1 MRKLVRVSSEN
12 GALIYT
18 ALIIMVI
25 VFFVVVIISEGVSML
40 RYHRR
45 ESLREEQ
52 LVVLLDNTIQEG
64 ISYVQSL
71 PYEEINRTKGIYTE
85 LIGVEFPGGW
95 VMLDERCGF
104 IASLISLSGYDA
116 VWEVW
121 ARCNFAAMDRVEK
134 VKVKLSMMQL

>member
-1 MRKLVRVSSEN
+1 MSKYVKVSSEN

-25 VFFVVVIISEGVSML
+25 VFLVAIIISEGVSML
-40 RYHRR
+40 RYQRI
-45 ESLREEQ
+45 ETLQEER

-71 PYEEINRTKGIYTE
+71 LYEEINKTKGIYTD
-85 LIGVEFPGGW
+85 LMGVEFPVGW
-95 VMLDERCGF
+95 VMQDERCGF

-116 VWEVW
+116 VWEIW
-121 ARCNFAAMDRVEK
+121 SRCSFAGIDKIEK
-134 VKVKLSMMQL
+134 VKVKLCMMQL